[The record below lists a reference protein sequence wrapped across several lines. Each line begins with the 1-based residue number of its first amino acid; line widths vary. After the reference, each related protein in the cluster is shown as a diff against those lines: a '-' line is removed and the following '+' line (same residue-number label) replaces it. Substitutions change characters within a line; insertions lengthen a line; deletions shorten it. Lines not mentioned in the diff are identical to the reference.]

1 MSVAVLVC
9 GSGEPPEAYPALRE
23 ALDALHAAR
32 RIGVVVVSSD
42 VAGQWG
48 QLWADTQGHAGTG
61 KTAGHRRI
69 PVALDP
75 RLVEEAVY
83 PDRTA
88 IRLAAR
94 MAYYRSIGL
103 EPVVVHVGGEDPPT
117 IPGAEVIRVE
127 VPCPTK

>member
-23 ALDALHAAR
+23 ALDDLHAAR

-48 QLWADTQGHAGTG
+48 QLWADSQAR
-61 KTAGHRRI
+61 RRI

-75 RLVEEAVY
+75 RLVEEPAY
-83 PDRTA
+83 PDATA
-88 IRLAAR
+88 LRLAAR
-94 MAYYRSIGL
+94 MRYYRSIGL

-117 IPGAEVIRVE
+117 LPGAELIRVE